1 MVGFD
6 LQTCSSGVIESQIG
20 RLGYS
25 VPGPDSSIVQGA
37 WDQPYD
43 FANYRVTGYR
53 APAMVPVGSW
63 RSGRA
68 GQSGLR
74 RTRSFMKRRWM
85 SWRIWRGLIRWRFG

>member
-63 RSGRA
+63 QSGRGGRVVPVSRVFA
-68 GQSGLR
+68 EHVLS
-74 RTRSFMKRRWM
+74 
-85 SWRIWRGLIRWRFG
+85 

>member
-53 APAMVPVGSW
+53 APAMVPVGS
-63 RSGRA
+63 GRA
-68 GQSGLR
+68 GQSGLC